1 MFTYQYIRDEVKQ
14 RCKAQPA
21 TMIVPWVLDYIN
33 SHLAKLPPGSVIA
46 EFGTFVGGTAVLF
59 AQANPSLTIHT
70 YDINKFDNFDNSSM
84 LHALS
89 TRYDLPLL
97 NKNDIVE
104 IQQLH
109 LEDYTNI
116 VMHIEDSANIAVDN
130 LSAVLIDDNRDEHSL
145 FELLNTIW
153 PLLNDNGIVFA
164 DDADNPHIHNAFYK
178 FAKIKDLELT
188 IYSKCAKL
196 IKTTPMSDKRQFDF
210 KDTLLHRM
218 TIGDHV

>member
-1 MFTYQYIRDEVKQ
+1 MFTYNHIRNEVKQ

-33 SHLAKLPPGSVIA
+33 SHLVKLPQGSVIA

-70 YDINKFDNFDNSSM
+70 YDINKFDNFSDSSM
-84 LHALS
+84 LQALC
-89 TRYDLPLL
+89 TRYNLPLL
-97 NKNDIVE
+97 TKNDIVE

-109 LEDYTNI
+109 LEDYSNI
-116 VMHIEDSANIAVDN
+116 VMHVEDSANVAVDN
-130 LSAVLIDDNRDEHSL
+130 LSAVLIDDNRDEQSL
-145 FELLNTIW
+145 VDLLNTIW
-153 PLLNDNGIVFA
+153 PLLTDNGIIFA
-164 DDADNPHIHNAFYK
+164 DDVDNPHIHNALFK
-178 FAKIKDLELT
+178 FAKNKDSELT

-196 IKTTPMSDKRQFDF
+196 IKTTPISDNRQFDF
-210 KDTLLHRM
+210 KDTLIHRL